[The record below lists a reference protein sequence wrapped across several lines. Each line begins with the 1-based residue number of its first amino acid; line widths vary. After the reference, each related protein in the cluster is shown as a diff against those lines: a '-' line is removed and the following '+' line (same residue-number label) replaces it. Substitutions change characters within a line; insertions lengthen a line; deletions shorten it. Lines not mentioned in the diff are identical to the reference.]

1 MGEFKRKSDGRRIF
15 TSDFKRATVDRIRS
29 GAATLAE
36 VSRELEIA
44 PTILRNWLRLVERGG
59 KAAVEAG
66 EEVVA
71 FSRVRELERQ
81 VRDLQRLVGKQA
93 MTIEI
98 LEAAREVV
106 KKSPHVFKGSKR

>member
-15 TSDFKRATVDRIRS
+15 TSDFKRATVDRICS
-29 GAATLAE
+29 GGATLAE

-44 PTILRNWLRLVERGG
+44 PGILRNWLRLVERGG
-59 KAAVEAG
+59 QTAVDAG
-66 EEVVA
+66 EDVVPP
-71 FSRVRELERQ
+71 SRVRELEKQ
-81 VRDLQRLVGKQA
+81 VKDLQRLVDKQA

-106 KKSPHVFKGSKR
+106 KRSPHLFKGSKR

>member
-29 GAATLAE
+29 GTATLAE

-44 PTILRNWLRLVERGG
+44 PGVLRNWMRLVERGG
-59 KAAVEAG
+59 RAAVEAG

-71 FSRVRELERQ
+71 LSRVRELEKQ
-81 VRDLQRLVGKQA
+81 VKDLQRLVGKQA

-98 LEAAREVV
+98 LEAAREVI
-106 KKSPHVFKGSKR
+106 KKSPHLFKGSKR